1 MSTLLFYENVVP
13 LNRERHRGL
22 RLKPVPGD
30 FTFTRQTPFVPM
42 AGSEFF
48 PAAKHYPVL
57 FSGTEY
63 AWHSLFARNLFVDAD
78 GAWAQDVYVPAFVRR
93 YPFVLAGGQGS
104 DEFTVCVDDTWKGFN
119 DSEGEALFTEEGE
132 QTDYLKRVLDFVQ
145 RYHAEMQRTQAF
157 IARLR
162 ELELLTRRD
171 LQITDEQG
179 GSLLLKDFQVVDE
192 ERFSK
197 LDDEVIVAFH
207 KAGWLPWVYA
217 HLLSL
222 GNLPGLQRRLQ
233 AARKAASQDA
243 AGGGGCRVT
252 LR

>member
-1 MSTLLFYENVVP
+1 MSTLLLYNNVVP
-13 LNRERHRGL
+13 LNRERHRAL

-30 FTFTRQTPFVPM
+30 FGFARHTPFVPL

-57 FSGTEY
+57 FSGPESDTG
-63 AWHSLFARNLFVDAD
+63 AVALLGLVQGSNLFVGAD
-78 GAWAQDVYVPAFVRR
+78 GDWAQDFYVPAFVRR
-93 YPFVLAGGQGS
+93 YPFVLAGAPES
-104 DEFTVCVDDTWKGFN
+104 DEFTVCVDDTWKGFG
-119 DSEGEALFTEEGE
+119 DSEGEALFTEDGE
-132 QTDYLKRVLDFVQ
+132 QSAYLKRVLEFMQ

-162 ELELLTRRD
+162 ELELLSRRD
-171 LQITDEQG
+171 LQIADDQG
-179 GSLLLKDFQVVDE
+179 GSLLLKDFQVIDE
-192 ERFSK
+192 ERFAK

-222 GNLPGLQRRLQ
+222 GNLPALQRRLQ
-233 AARKAASQDA
+233 ALRKAGS
-243 AGGGGCRVT
+243 
-252 LR
+252 